1 MHPFNSLWCF
11 QGLERGY
18 IENEWVK
25 FKKSG
30 VKEPVLSC
38 GKGDLKAKSS
48 NWFCQDKPSFEG
60 DTTENLTSHFG
71 LHQVIKEPTH
81 ILDTSSCTDL
91 IFTS

>member
-1 MHPFNSLWCF
+1 MHPFNPLWCF
-11 QGLERGY
+11 QGWEKGC

-30 VKEPVLSC
+30 VKPVLSC

-60 DTTENLTSHFG
+60 DATGNLTSQFE

-81 ILDTSSCTDL
+81 ILDTSLCIDL